1 MGLFWKGV
9 GLTLLTLL
17 LGLSLGKRDF
27 VLLLTAAACA
37 MVAMAAVEYL
47 EPVLAFFRELEEMGQ
62 LRGDLL
68 GLLLKAVGIGLVV
81 QIGGMVCADG
91 GNGSLAQQL
100 ELLGGAAILYL
111 SLPVFSGLLSL
122 IQEILGEL

>member
-1 MGLFWKGV
+1 MGLFWKAV
-9 GLTLLTLL
+9 GLALLTLI
-17 LGLSLGKRDF
+17 LGLSQSKRDYT
-27 VLLLTAAACA
+27 LLLTAAACA

-47 EPVLAFFRELEEMGQ
+47 SPVVDFLRELEALGR

-68 GLLLKAVGIGLVV
+68 GVLLKAVGIGLVV
-81 QIGGMVCADG
+81 QIAGMVCADG

-100 ELLGGAAILYL
+100 ELLGSAAILYL
-111 SLPVFSGLLSL
+111 SLPVFSGLLTL